1 MAHQRMGGD
10 FPRLTWIGYGDLTK
24 YISLSWS
31 KEERCH
37 HAAECLLESKGAHST
52 PGVTLIN
59 EEQVAW
65 QTRRALI
72 SHGWFRFRL
81 AWSRDSL
88 WWPSKGYWNHN
99 IIFLVS
105 TGHESILPSWFTHN
119 EPANKLFKV
128 TSAFFGLD
136 EGAWPEYLDI
146 IASSLFQN
154 LSLSGNAYLDENCKL
169 TTIMFSLLCKKSNSS
184 FPWIKKYKNIFIS
197 NTFFSFALM

>member
-1 MAHQRMGGD
+1 MAYRRMGSD
-10 FPRLTWIGYGDLTK
+10 FPRFTWIGYGNLTE

-31 KEERCH
+31 KEKRRH
-37 HAAECLLESKGAHST
+37 HAAECLPESKGAHST
-52 PGVTLIN
+52 LSVTLIN

-65 QTRRALI
+65 QAKRALI

-88 WWPSKGYWNHN
+88 WWPSKVHRNHN

-105 TGHESILPSWFTHN
+105 TGHQSILLSWFTHN

-128 TSAFFGLD
+128 TSAFFRLD
-136 EGAWPEYLDI
+136 GGPWPEYLYI

-154 LSLSGNAYLDENCKL
+154 LSLSGNVYLDENCKL
-169 TTIMFSLLCKKSNSS
+169 TTIMLSLLCKKSNSS
-184 FPWIKKYKNIFIS
+184 LFPQIKK
-197 NTFFSFALM
+197 M